1 MDQVIYYYNTVNFFF
16 LSFIFY
22 YNGTIFL
29 STNVSICNCYEKKT
43 KYKKKKKKKNIVQFN
58 FQFFSFLRKVGRRL
72 VSSRL
77 LDYYGT

>member
-43 KYKKKKKKKNIVQFN
+43 KYKKKKRKKTLCNLI
-58 FQFFSFLRKVGRRL
+58 FSFSLF
-72 VSSRL
+72 
-77 LDYYGT
+77 